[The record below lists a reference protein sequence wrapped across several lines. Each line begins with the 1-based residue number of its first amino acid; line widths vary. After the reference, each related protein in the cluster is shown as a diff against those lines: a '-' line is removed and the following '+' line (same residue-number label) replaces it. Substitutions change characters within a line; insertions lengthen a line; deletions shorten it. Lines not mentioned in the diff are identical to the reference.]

1 MIKLDCY
8 AIHADEL
15 EQVDEIAVNGV
26 HFVPRT
32 RLDGAKEILCD
43 YLEDA
48 RAMIRERDELIASMR
63 KIIDLSANVPA
74 TISSVELIDNRIAR
88 LQRLDE

>member
-26 HFVPRT
+26 HFIPRT
-32 RLDGAKEILCD
+32 RYDGAKAILCD

-48 RAMIRERDELIASMR
+48 RAMVRARDALISDMR
-63 KIIDLSANVPA
+63 KVIDLSANIPA
-74 TISSVELIDNRIAR
+74 TISSVELIDKRIAD